1 MGSLSVNLA
10 WSQTLV
16 ISMLAYYR
24 THSWALCC
32 FAIVSE
38 MVLCLFLRSNG
49 LGLST
54 SSCERLGQTSY
65 FAACSDVFNR
75 LSSHNSARISFD
87 WTLLLLREVT
97 TGLNYFW
104 CDIGRLV
111 HDFDSLRSMDSSRTK
126 WLRYVRTFLLSS
138 LLKRSSVAGHAS
150 DFVNVE
156 SWSMDSFAF
165 HVFLLCCCYKCYHD
179 QLSS

>member
-1 MGSLSVNLA
+1 MWYLFASCESWIVSHQVWMGSLSVNLA

-38 MVLCLFLRSNG
+38 MVLCLFLRSYG

-54 SSCERLGQTSY
+54 SSCERLGQTGY

-97 TGLNYFW
+97 TGLDCSW
-104 CDIGRLV
+104 RDIGRLV
-111 HDFDSLRSMDSSRTK
+111 HDSGSLRSMDSFRIRS
-126 WLRYVRTFLLSS
+126 LRYVRTFLLSS
-138 LLKRSSVAGHAS
+138 LLRRSSVVSHAS
-150 DFVNVE
+150 NFMNAK
-156 SWSMDSFAF
+156 W
-165 HVFLLCCCYKCYHD
+165 
-179 QLSS
+179 